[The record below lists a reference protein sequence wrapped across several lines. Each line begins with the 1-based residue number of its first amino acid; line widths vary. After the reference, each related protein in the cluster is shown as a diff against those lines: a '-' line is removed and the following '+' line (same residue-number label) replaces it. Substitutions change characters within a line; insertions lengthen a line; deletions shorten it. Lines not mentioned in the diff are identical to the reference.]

1 MSACGPGRTGKL
13 FACEYIRV
21 DSYCA
26 FVKEI
31 GVKFPAESLPC
42 RSFTVCGDIS
52 DSVIKILLLLVG
64 ITEKKIDV
72 GGC

>member
-1 MSACGPGRTGKL
+1 MDL
-13 FACEYIRV
+13 
-21 DSYCA
+21 YCA

-31 GVKFPAESLPC
+31 GVKFPAKSLSC

-64 ITEKKIDV
+64 IPEKKIDV
-72 GGC
+72 GVEFLKKIFI